1 MAEICAGVYALMD
14 DAIIIS
20 NLNDF
25 IFCPASIYFHNL
37 YGSRDT
43 LTYQEASQ
51 INGSSAHEAVDKG
64 TYSSKKSILM
74 AIDVYSEKYNIVGKI
89 DIYDM
94 EKKHLIERKRQIKTI
109 YDGYIFQLY
118 AQYFAMVEMG
128 YEIDKLFLYSMSD
141 NKKYPVELPTKGNKM
156 LEKFECVIEEMK
168 KFSLDSFIQDNA
180 EKCRNC
186 IYESACDRGI
196 L

>member
-1 MAEICAGVYALMD
+1 MVEVCTGVYTLID
-14 DAIIIS
+14 NSIIIS

-43 LTYQEASQ
+43 LTYQEAAQ
-51 INGSSAHEAVDKG
+51 INGSKAHEAVDNG
-64 TYSSKKSILM
+64 TYSSRKNILM
-74 AIDVYSEKYNIVGKI
+74 AMDIYSEKYNIVGKI

-109 YDGYIFQLY
+109 YEGYIFQLY
-118 AQYFAMVEMG
+118 AQYFGMVEMG
-128 YEIDKLFLYSMSD
+128 YEINQLFLYSMVD
-141 NKKYPVELPTKGNKM
+141 NKKYPVEIPRKGSEM
-156 LEKFECVIEEMK
+156 LERFESVISEMK
-168 KFSLDSFIQDNA
+168 SFSLESFRQNNA

-186 IYESACDRGI
+186 IYEPACDRGVQ
-196 L
+196 